1 MLARRLPGILPE
13 MTTDESL
20 EVTRIYSVAGLLG
33 EDASLITTPPF
44 RSPHHST
51 SLAGLIGGGSG
62 LPASGRGGPR
72 AHRESSS
79 WTNSRCFAA
88 TCSKRC
94 ADRSRIAWCGSRAAD
109 GHVTFPCNFALVAAM
124 NPCPCG
130 HLGDNRRACKCR
142 ESSLAAHRA
151 RVSGPLLDR
160 FDIFVMV
167 NPLDKD
173 EILGL
178 PTANP
183 PSTVRARVDAARAR
197 QLARYGDKATMN
209 TRGRRDAIEAA
220 SQLSRPIRAR
230 LARAIDE
237 SDLSARR
244 GANPAGG
251 AHDRRSRRLG

>member
-1 MLARRLPGILPE
+1 

-62 LPASGRGGPR
+62 LPRPGEAVL
-72 AHRESSS
+72 AHRGVLFLDELSLF
-79 WTNSRCFAA
+79 RRDVLEAL
-88 TCSKRC
+88 RGPLE
-94 ADRSRIAWCGSRAAD
+94 DRVVRIARAD
-109 GHVTFPCNFALVAAM
+109 GHVTFPCNFSLIAAM

-142 ESSLAAHRA
+142 ENSLAAHRA

-167 NPLDKD
+167 DPLDKD
-173 EILGL
+173 KILG
-178 PTANP
+178 P
-183 PSTVRARVDAARAR
+183 PDGESSSVVRARA
-197 QLARYGDKATMN
+197 G
-209 TRGRRDAIEAA
+209 TRLVPA
-220 SQLSRPIRAR
+220 SSRVTETRP
-230 LARAIDE
+230 
-237 SDLSARR
+237 
-244 GANPAGG
+244 P
-251 AHDRRSRRLG
+251 